1 MKKVIIT
8 VPDSTKL
15 ISVTIVKGEE
25 MAGVT
30 DIRISNELEKI
41 TNNIT
46 EIDMTEEATSED

>member
-8 VPDSTKL
+8 VPDNAKL

-25 MAGVT
+25 RVGVT

-41 TNNIT
+41 TDDIT

>member
-8 VPDSTKL
+8 VPGNTKL

-25 MAGVT
+25 RVGLT
-30 DIRISNELEKI
+30 NITISNELEKI
-41 TNNIT
+41 TDDIT